1 MPARSSPPSTSST
14 GSRTRRGFRSIR
26 CSMRRAGTFGPS
38 YGWRGSG
45 RRRTRRA
52 WGELATGR
60 LVSRSVGTLVALQAA
75 QPLVEVL
82 QLALDALPEAA
93 ELPLHVRGQ
102 LEAGDLE
109 GPAAEAHAR
118 AAGRR
123 ERHPGTLDLAVAHVV
138 DGDLV
143 TWHVV
148 VDGIEDVCRVPH
160 RFPGDAR
167 QHIPRPET
175 CLARGT
181 LGVDL
186 EDERAAVSLDAEGLA
201 KLRGR
206 FDEPH
211 PELHGD
217 GVEREARGARCEPGA
232 EQDRRKSERRP
243 AHPRVQTG

>member
-26 CSMRRAGTFGPS
+26 CSMRRAGTCGPS

-52 WGELATGR
+52 WGERATGR

-82 QLALDALPEAA
+82 QLALEALPEAA

-102 LEAGDLE
+102 LDAGDLE

-118 AAGRR
+118 AGRR
-123 ERHPGTLDLAVAHVV
+123 ERHPGTLDLAMAHVV
-138 DGDLV
+138 DGGLV
-143 TWHVV
+143 AWHVA

-160 RFPGDAR
+160 R
-167 QHIPRPET
+167 
-175 CLARGT
+175 
-181 LGVDL
+181 
-186 EDERAAVSLDAEGLA
+186 
-201 KLRGR
+201 
-206 FDEPH
+206 
-211 PELHGD
+211 
-217 GVEREARGARCEPGA
+217 
-232 EQDRRKSERRP
+232 
-243 AHPRVQTG
+243 